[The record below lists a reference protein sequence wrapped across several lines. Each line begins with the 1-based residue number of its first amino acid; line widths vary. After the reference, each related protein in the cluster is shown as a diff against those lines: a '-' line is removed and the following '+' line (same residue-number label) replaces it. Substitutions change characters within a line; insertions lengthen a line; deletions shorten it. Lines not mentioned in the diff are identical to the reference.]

1 MAKAT
6 TQASKQPAANSRDQ
20 RLKMMPLM
28 QNNID
33 AGAGAGEFPGVVVNV
48 PAANILKKQNKRVL
62 LCRLA
67 RARRPRRRMEE
78 MHLMKRLRIMLCGTN
93 SKTSTPMY
101 MDEDGPEVA
110 PYSFV
115 ASCHSALGTDDAV
128 AAHPGAHGFSDCIC
142 HQSVP
147 LRCIH
152 FAKCGGGTGGQ
163 AHGAGWRG
171 MYTFWIGASRTS
183 SLIL

>member
-1 MAKAT
+1 
-6 TQASKQPAANSRDQ
+6 
-20 RLKMMPLM
+20 
-28 QNNID
+28 
-33 AGAGAGEFPGVVVNV
+33 
-48 PAANILKKQNKRVL
+48 
-62 LCRLA
+62 
-67 RARRPRRRMEE
+67 
-78 MHLMKRLRIMLCGTN
+78 
-93 SKTSTPMY
+93 MY

-147 LRCIH
+147 LRCHQLRLQAKHGVCIH
-152 FAKCGGGTGGQ
+152 SAGCGGGAGGQ